1 MVFRLENIAIKYS
14 VTEVTGKILESSLV
28 YRIIFYIFVIS
39 DEANRISVLWGP
51 KPGITRLDLDS
62 VITRSIERI
71 LRAFDDAV
79 QVGLVRLRLNEMSEI
94 FQTTAISK

>member
-1 MVFRLENIAIKYS
+1 MTCKFQPTPYWVSKRLQF
-14 VTEVTGKILESSLV
+14 LEK
-28 YRIIFYIFVIS
+28 
-39 DEANRISVLWGP
+39 NCWGP
-51 KPGITRLDLDS
+51 IPRNTSLDLDS